1 MTLTAPKRLG
11 LALMR
16 EYEGDNN
23 FIKDFPQLADGL
35 MVIPLPVE
43 EQCRGVLSE
52 PLSNVQLL
60 TGDAKFNEA
69 MGYPMVQQW
78 RVRSNLYKV
87 KLSAITLSTGF
98 SKVLKTLTAESTREE
113 LLSFIQQYGNHYV
126 SEALYGSEL
135 SCTIYFP
142 SKKAQQQLWLQYQ
155 KEVTDQGSRRE
166 LKSMP
171 FISYLSG
178 LLKTQLLTED
188 LVSGVEIRCGEKG
201 SCPSACHLCHQAG
214 REQPLPT
221 PVLLEVSRIVPLYSL
236 VQDNVTK
243 EVR

>member
-1 MTLTAPKRLG
+1 
-11 LALMR
+11 R
-16 EYEGDNN
+16 ERNRSEVDSVAELLSLQLQYLSCSQDNN

-78 RVRSNLYKV
+78 RV
-87 KLSAITLSTGF
+87 
-98 SKVLKTLTAESTREE
+98 LKTLTAESTREE

-155 KEVTDQGSRRE
+155 KGEQETTYDA
-166 LKSMP
+166 
-171 FISYLSG
+171 
-178 LLKTQLLTED
+178 
-188 LVSGVEIRCGEKG
+188 GV
-201 SCPSACHLCHQAG
+201 
-214 REQPLPT
+214 
-221 PVLLEVSRIVPLYSL
+221 
-236 VQDNVTK
+236 
-243 EVR
+243 